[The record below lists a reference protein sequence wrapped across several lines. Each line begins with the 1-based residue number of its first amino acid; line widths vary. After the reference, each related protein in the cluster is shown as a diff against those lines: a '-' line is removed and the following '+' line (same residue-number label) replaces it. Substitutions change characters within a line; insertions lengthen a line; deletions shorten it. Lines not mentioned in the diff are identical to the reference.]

1 MVKDVVILQYASE
14 ASNMRI
20 ALSFTL
26 IALIAIGEST
36 RADHEP
42 LPEGV
47 TPVAATW
54 LWGHHSIPDT
64 ITRDGSLY
72 WYAYPHADPNLIVN
86 PPWTEV
92 AATHVRAD
100 TKAPAVVYL
109 HGRSG
114 MIRGSV
120 DYRLILLQE
129 GFAVFEPDA
138 YARPGHSYDNS
149 TLKKR
154 TEELAYAIDQIREL
168 PWVDQDRIVLMGFS
182 EGGRAVKSWS
192 EPGFATRIILVSPR
206 GGPDGV
212 PVSVL
217 DGDRKGYTN
226 LKDVLQLYK

>member
-1 MVKDVVILQYASE
+1 
-14 ASNMRI
+14 MRI
-20 ALSFTL
+20 VWYLTL

-36 RADHEP
+36 RADHAP

-54 LWGHHSIPDT
+54 LWGQHSIPDT
-64 ITRDGSLY
+64 ITRDGSPY

-92 AATHVRAD
+92 AATHVRTD

-114 MIRGSV
+114 MIRGDV
-120 DYRLILLQE
+120 DYRLIVLQE

-154 TEELAYAIDQIREL
+154 IEELAYAIDQIREL

-192 EPGFATRIILVSPR
+192 EPGFATRIILTSPR

-212 PVSVL
+212 PVLVL

-226 LKDVLQLYK
+226 LKAVLQLYK